1 MLARCVCVL
10 TKRPLLLDLHV
21 AVLRDALAETRA
33 ADDATRR
40 LALREIFGR
49 YQRLTVPR
57 PGARIS
63 FAVAKETR
71 ELAVPGPDDALTYLG
86 DGWRRATPALAWTR
100 RDYGAI
106 AAAAATSVP
115 ELFGRL
121 PARTA
126 LRALAAVLCEL
137 QVVVVAA
144 APRPRR
150 PASTA

>member
-49 YQRLTVPR
+49 YQRLAVPR

-106 AAAAATSVP
+106 AAAAAAC
-115 ELFGRL
+115 ELPDCRADGAAGAGGR
-121 PARTA
+121 A
-126 LRALAAVLCEL
+126 LRLRSSSS
-137 QVVVVAA
+137 
-144 APRPRR
+144 PRRPGRPRR